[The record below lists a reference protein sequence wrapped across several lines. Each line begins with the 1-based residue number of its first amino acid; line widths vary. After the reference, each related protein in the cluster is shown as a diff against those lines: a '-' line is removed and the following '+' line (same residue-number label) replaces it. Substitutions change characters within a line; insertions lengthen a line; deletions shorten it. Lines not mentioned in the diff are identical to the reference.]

1 MKPRPRP
8 VLDPRR
14 AVEIVAQLFAR
25 RPGYLAAW
33 RPAVKGPGDGL
44 ARVWARLIEALLERL
59 NQAPEKNRL
68 AFLDAAGIDRTP
80 ATAARAPVVFKLAGG
95 AAAQHLAEGN
105 RVAAPPP
112 PEGGGQVVFET
123 ERAAGLAPG
132 RLVEAVSLW
141 PGRDEFID
149 HSAAIAAGEPIRLF
163 ERLRLE
169 PTPHHLYLAHD
180 TLLALAGRVEL
191 KVAFELAQPGS
202 EPLTLVWEYWD
213 GEVWRPFARPGCGGG
228 DAAADDGT
236 AGLTRSGTV
245 VLASDCA
252 EAEAT
257 EVGGVTAH
265 WVRARLDEKLPLD
278 PDQILP
284 EVSEIRL
291 TAVHRRELTARIGA
305 FQAEYAAPEG
315 AVANGVSLVVTD
327 AAAGPV
333 EGARVELADAA
344 AGLVALDFTGE
355 DGAAALALADASGR
369 DLELTV
375 ETAAYRVEKRFAYR
389 PPSAALTRLQATLAV
404 EIDALVPEKAFADAD
419 KVDLT
424 KPFYPLGQAPRPG
437 STFAFAVPEVL
448 AKPGARVT
456 VHLERATTPQD
467 ELSVAAGGGGGGGGG
482 PVILAA
488 TGGDSALE
496 HTVSWEYYDGRRW
509 VPLLV
514 ASGSPGDLNQDGEVD
529 LVVPDDAALATVNE
543 VDDLWL
549 RVRLLDGSYGVKQTV
564 TWADGSG
571 GGGTNN
577 FTYVLPQPPAL
588 KSLRLTYVWEDGPRH
603 AQKVLAFNDFAYAD
617 RTVAAQWPDDPFP
630 PFAGTAD
637 RTPALYL
644 GFDAP
649 FPVDRL
655 SLYFDLVEER
665 GADRP
670 ALEWEFWSGS
680 GWRRLAVED
689 GTRHLAF
696 PGSVSFIG
704 PAGSEPLAR
713 FGAERSWLRA
723 RRAADGPPPEVEI
736 AAIHPNAVTVEQ
748 RETVVEE
755 TVGTSRGLAN
765 ESFRI
770 RRFPVLAGERVEVRE
785 LSGPRAAV
793 EWRRLALEVLGG
805 GEEVLR
811 DLERRLGQEGPEVDV
826 EQGDLRLRRDAAKT
840 VIEGWVR
847 WRPVRRLVE
856 CRADDRCY
864 ALDRASGRLSFG
876 DGERG
881 RVPPPGARVL
891 ARRYVSGGG
900 RAGNV
905 AAGAIA
911 QALTGLAGVEEIF
924 NPAPAEGGSD
934 GETMAAV
941 SRRGPR
947 SLAHRGRGLTAA
959 DLETMAREAS
969 PAVAVARAL
978 PTVDAAGRRRPGWVT
993 LVVLPASEE
1002 PRPYP
1007 SVGLRERVR
1016 AYLAARAEAGL
1027 AAGGR
1032 ITVTGP
1038 EYFPVEVEAE
1048 IVPVD
1053 PAAAAEVASGARSAL
1068 AAFLHPLSGGSG
1080 GEGWEPGRAVYR
1092 SDVAALL
1099 EGVAGVDAVDRLALL
1114 TGGVPRGERIEVP
1127 PGGTVA
1133 AGEIRLSVSAGRN

>member
-1 MKPRPRP
+1 MKERPRP

-14 AVEIVAQLFAR
+14 AAEIVAQLFAR
-25 RPGYLAAW
+25 RPGYLAGW
-33 RPAVKGPGDGL
+33 RPAAKGPGDGL
-44 ARVWARLIEALLERL
+44 ARVWARLVEALLERL

-80 ATAARAPVVFKLAGG
+80 ATAARAPVVFQLAAGS
-95 AAAQHLAEGN
+95 AAQHLAAGN

-112 PEGGGQVVFET
+112 PEGGGQIVFET

-141 PGRDEFID
+141 PGRDEYID
-149 HSAAIAAGEPIRLF
+149 HSAALAAGEPIRLF

-180 TLLALAGRVEL
+180 TLLALAGRVKL

-213 GEVWRPFARPGCGGG
+213 GEVWRPFSRPGCGGG
-228 DAAADDGT
+228 DAAAGDGT
-236 AGLTRSGTV
+236 GGLTRSGTV
-245 VLASDCA
+245 VLATDCA

-291 TAVHRRELTARIGA
+291 TAVHRRELTARIGS
-305 FQAEYAAPEG
+305 FQAEYVAPDGG
-315 AVANGVSLVVTD
+315 AGVALLLTD

-333 EGARVELADAA
+333 EGARVELAE
-344 AGLVALDFTGE
+344 AGKPGLLDVDVTDE
-355 DGAAALALADASGR
+355 DGKAVLTLPNADPR
-369 DLELTV
+369 YLELRV
-375 ETAAYRVEKRFAYR
+375 ETPDYRLEKRFRYQ
-389 PPSAALTRLQATLAV
+389 PPSAALTGVEATLAV
-404 EIDALVPEKAFADAD
+404 ELDALVPEKAFADAD
-419 KVDLT
+419 KLDLS

-437 STFAFAVPEVL
+437 STFAFAAPEAL
-448 AKPGARVT
+448 AKPGARLT
-456 VHLERATTPQD
+456 VHLERARTPQD
-467 ELSVAAGGGGGGGGG
+467 ELNVDTGGGGEG
-482 PVILAA
+482 PIILAA
-488 TGGDSALE
+488 PAGSNALA
-496 HTVSWEYYDGRRW
+496 HTVSWEYYDGGRW

-514 ASGSPGDLNQDGEVD
+514 AGGGPGDLDSDGEVN
-529 LVVPDDAALATVNE
+529 LVVPDDAAPTAVNDVE
-543 VDDLWL
+543 DLWL
-549 RVRLLDGSYGVKQTV
+549 RVRLLDGSYGIKAKVD
-564 TWADGSG
+564 WADGTSNG
-571 GGGTNN
+571 STNS
-577 FTYVLPQPPAL
+577 FTYVLPKPPAL

-603 AQKVLAFNDFAYAD
+603 AERVLAFNDFAYAD
-617 RTVAAQWPDDPFP
+617 HTAAAQWPDDPFP

-655 SLYFDLVEER
+655 SLYFDLAEER

-670 ALEWEFWSGS
+670 ALEWEFWGGS

-696 PGSVSFIG
+696 PGTVSFIG
-704 PAGSEPLAR
+704 PADSEPLVR
-713 FGAERSWLRA
+713 FGVERSWLRA

-755 TVGTSRGLAN
+755 TVGTSRGLPN

-805 GEEVLR
+805 GEEAIR

-856 CRADDRCY
+856 CGADDRCY

-876 DGERG
+876 DGDRG

-911 QALTGLAGVEEIF
+911 QALTGLAGVERIF

-934 GETMAAV
+934 AETMAAV

-947 SLAHRGRGLTAA
+947 TLAHRGRGLAAA

-978 PTVDAAGRRRPGWVT
+978 PGTDAAGRQRPGWVT
-993 LVVLPASEE
+993 LVIVPASEE

-1038 EYFPVEVEAE
+1038 DYFPVEVEAE

-1053 PAAAAEVASGARSAL
+1053 PAAAAEVETAARAAL
-1068 AAFLHPLSGGSG
+1068 ATFLHPLSGGSG
-1080 GEGWEPGRAVYR
+1080 GEGWEPGRSVYR

-1099 EGVAGVDAVDRLALL
+1099 EGVAGVDAVGRLALL
-1114 TGGVPRGERIEVP
+1114 VEGVPRGERVEVP

-1133 AGEIRLSVSAGRN
+1133 AGEIRLSLVAARS